1 MAKAIQ
7 LDFPARDRQ
16 AELRQR
22 LADGQIEHAE
32 AILEFIELLDVL
44 RKHNVLA
51 TLRGA
56 AGAGPNLITYISEAA
71 ARPESVR
78 GMRNLIALS
87 KILGGID
94 PELLDAVGKAI
105 VSLQG
110 SAQNSRPPG
119 FLKIAR
125 TLWSPPSRRALL
137 AAGLFLGG
145 IGCALEKNRRSRAG
159 AS

>member
-7 LDFPARDRQ
+7 LDFPARDRP

-32 AILEFIELLDVL
+32 AILEFIELLEVL
-44 RKHNVLA
+44 RKHNVMA

-56 AGAGPNLITYISEAA
+56 VGARENLITYISEAA
-71 ARPESVR
+71 AKPESVR

-87 KILGGID
+87 KILGRID
-94 PELLDAVGKAI
+94 PELLDAIGDSMAA
-105 VSLQG
+105 LQRDVRT
-110 SAQNSRPPG
+110 ARPPG
-119 FLKIAR
+119 FLRVAR
-125 TLWSPPSRRALL
+125 TWWSPPSRRALL
-137 AAGLFLGG
+137 AAGLLLGG
-145 IGCALEKNRRSRAG
+145 IGCALEKNWRSRSG